1 MPSATPGAAG
11 SSAAAS
17 RGIIEESVEA
27 LAETFRA
34 SRLFP
39 ATLGLAVTLAVALSF
54 SALAGMLL
62 VRNLLGE
69 ASLALIVGGL
79 TLYAGLL
86 LTYGALC
93 RIVAV
98 ERTGES
104 MDVGAAFVFALSRIH
119 VVVGLPFFTLLVA
132 LGLGALAVK
141 IGYETGLS
149 GAGPSLGPL
158 AMLAIFAVNLVLIL
172 VLLLTHTLTGPCVA
186 CTELAF
192 SEVGAR
198 LIRVAQERLH
208 EFLAHQ
214 AAVLVIG
221 LPLVALA
228 TAVFVGAF
236 APAFCPVASGRLR
249 AEALRAEPPPRP
261 SSEARPALPPQ
272 PQRHGRLGT
281 LRRWAESDLPAA
293 GGAPLVGVGALAV
306 LLLGVIPL
314 AFAAAAQTSV
324 YLGLTGD
331 QCAAGAKAAAPA
343 ETEAGAVLLVERR
356 PPTVH
361 CWRCDAINRFG
372 DERCAKCGARYV
384 TCPHCFAT
392 NQFGRTICASCGR
405 TLPLQEIEVVGTSSS
420 AGGR

>member
-1 MPSATPGAAG
+1 MPSTTPGAAG
-11 SSAAAS
+11 SFTAAS
-17 RGIIEESVEA
+17 RGIIEESVNA
-27 LAETFRA
+27 LTETFRA

-39 ATLGLAVTLAVALSF
+39 ATVGLAVTLAIALSF
-54 SALAGMLL
+54 SALAGTLL
-62 VRNLLGE
+62 LHNLLGE
-69 ASLALIVGGL
+69 ASLALIVGAL
-79 TLYAGLL
+79 MLYAGLL
-86 LTYGALC
+86 LTFGALC

-104 MDVGAAFVFALSRIH
+104 IDTGAAFAFALSRIH
-119 VVVGLPFFTLLVA
+119 VVVGIPLFTLLVA
-132 LGLGALAVK
+132 LGLGALGMR

-158 AMLAIFAVNLVLIL
+158 AMVAIFVVNLVLIL

-192 SEVGAR
+192 SEVGTR

-208 EFLAHQ
+208 QFLAHQ

-228 TAVFVGAF
+228 TAVFAGAF
-236 APAFCPVASGRLR
+236 QPAFYSVASGRLR
-249 AEALRAEPPPRP
+249 AEALREEPPAR
-261 SSEARPALPPQ
+261 SFSEARPAPPPQ
-272 PQRHGRLGT
+272 PEPRGKLAT

-306 LLLGVIPL
+306 LFLGVIPL

-331 QCAAGAKAAAPA
+331 QCVAGARAAAPA
-343 ETEAGAVLLVERR
+343 EPEAGAVLPSERR

-361 CWRCDAINRFG
+361 CWRCDAINRFE
-372 DERCAKCGARYV
+372 DERCGKCGARYV
-384 TCPHCFAT
+384 VCPRCFAT
-392 NQFGRTICASCGR
+392 NQLGRTVCASCGS
-405 TLPLQEIEVVGTSSS
+405 TVPGEQLEVVGTSST
-420 AGGR
+420 AGDK